1 MSTLNNRNR
10 NGVIEFI
17 RENVPTTAKEM
28 NIICFIFAFFK
39 EIIGRIK
46 YNIMFEKKKIALL

>member
-10 NGVIEFI
+10 NEVIEFI
-17 RENVPTTAKEM
+17 SENVPTTAKEM
-28 NIICFIFAFFK
+28 NIICFIFAFLK